1 MSSNKKLRKQPTLES
16 DDAAERFVAE
26 ADLSE
31 YDLSGF
37 KPTHFEFQRKDTQIN
52 MRLPRSLLEAVKQQ
66 AARQNIPYQ
75 RYIRNL
81 LERAIHNNNNP
92 D

>member
-1 MSSNKKLRKQPTLES
+1 MSSNKKLRKQPTLEN

-31 YDLSGF
+31 YDLSVF

-75 RYIRNL
+75 RYIRNV
-81 LERAIHNNNNP
+81 LERAIGNNNP

>member
-1 MSSNKKLRKQPTLES
+1 MSSNKKLRDQPTLES

-26 ADLSE
+26 ADLSQ

-37 KPTHFEFQRKDTQIN
+37 QPTRFEFQRKDAQIN
-52 MRLPRSLLEAVKQQ
+52 MRLPRALLEAVKQK
-66 AARQNIPYQ
+66 AARQNLPYQ
-75 RYIRNL
+75 RYIRNV
-81 LERAIHNNNNP
+81 LELSVRNNHDP

>member
-1 MSSNKKLRKQPTLES
+1 MSNNKKPRKQPTLES

-37 KPTHFEFQRKDTQIN
+37 KSTHFEFQRKDTQIN